1 MALLRKKTAS
11 NSRRRPRPAA
21 QDRQSFSYG
30 ARTDQRVDA
39 ATNTGRQTGQGRGQA
54 KRPSTDSLK
63 RFWLQ
68 RFGMI
73 ILITA
78 ILVCVVSALTLT
90 PNAKIEPLKAT
101 DGSAF
106 LRDQATYQAAAD
118 KLLAS
123 SVWNRNKITIDT
135 EKFSAQMVKQFPELS
150 GVSVE
155 LPLLAHRPVVYL
167 QPAQPALILA
177 TDSGSYVIDERGR
190 ALLPAD
196 GSPTQTKLPQVVD
209 QSGLRV
215 RLNQQALSS
224 DDVRFI
230 QTVIRQLAAKQFTVS
245 SLVLPAS
252 SSELDARLAGK
263 SYFIK
268 FNLQD
273 DNPRQQAGTFL
284 ATIANL
290 QRKNTL
296 PTKYVDVRVP
306 GRAYYQ

>member
-1 MALLRKKTAS
+1 MALFRKKRAS
-11 NSRRRPRPAA
+11 AGRRRPRPAS
-21 QDRQSFSYG
+21 QDQQSFSYG
-30 ARTDQRVDA
+30 RRADKRVDA
-39 ATNTGRQTGQGRGQA
+39 TANTGRQAGGPAT
-54 KRPSTDSLK
+54 KRPAAASLK

-73 ILITA
+73 ILITV
-78 ILVCVVSALTLT
+78 ILVCVVSALSLS

-101 DGSAF
+101 DSNSF
-106 LRDQATYQAAAD
+106 LRDQAAYQRAAD

-123 SVWNRNKITIDT
+123 SLWNRNKITIDT
-135 EKFSAQMVKQFPELS
+135 DKFSAQMVKQFPELS
-150 GVSVE
+150 SVSVT
-155 LPLLAHRPVVYL
+155 LPLLAHRPVVYV

-190 ALLPAD
+190 ALLPAN

-209 QSGLRV
+209 QSGLKIK
-215 RLNQQALSS
+215 LNQQVLSS

-230 QTVIRQLAAKQFTVS
+230 QTVVRQLAAKQFTVS
-245 SLVLPAS
+245 SLVLPAN
-252 SSELDARLAGK
+252 SSELNARLAGK
-263 SYFIK
+263 SYFVK
-268 FNLQD
+268 FNLRD

-296 PTKYVDVRVP
+296 PSQYVDVRVS